1 MWLWFTRKP
10 NQVRMLRS
18 VKNTLNISDVQ
29 SFFFPTYAYL
39 CINTCTML
47 RRMNIRAFQVFWPI
61 PYVKDWQRLGVVH
74 HESRRLRS
82 VATGSP
88 GSQELATW
96 SDSRCLAVDA
106 ACGSETSI
114 TGWCLGL
121 AGNFR
126 GMIHFITSN
135 NHPSNPQQPI
145 HSLRL
150 APPVSQCLMSHQK
163 HQEILN
169 MFLDVSTV
177 PTFPNSC

>member
-10 NQVRMLRS
+10 NQVRCCDRS
-18 VKNTLNISDVQ
+18 KIHSTYLMSKA
-29 SFFFPTYAYL
+29 FFPTYAYL

-126 GMIHFITSN
+126 EWSISSLVIIIPAT
-135 NHPSNPQQPI
+135 PSNPSIPY
-145 HSLRL
+145 
-150 APPVSQCLMSHQK
+150 V
-163 HQEILN
+163 
-169 MFLDVSTV
+169 
-177 PTFPNSC
+177 